1 MIIGNGLLA
10 QACAP
15 HFRTR
20 NDVLVFASGVS
31 NSRETRAEEYAREQA
46 MLEEAL
52 RLGLFTVYFSSCSV
66 HDAELAHTPYVR
78 HKRAMEALIT
88 ARNRQMAIIR
98 LPQVVGSTPNPY
110 TLTNYL
116 NEQITEA
123 KPFQLWLRAWRNL
136 IDVEDVAAIVAQLI
150 DHHWA
155 DGVITNVACPFSVPV
170 PELVHTFEQVL
181 GRRAQY
187 TEVDAG
193 DHYQLDVELSMAAAR
208 AIGLEFGPD
217 YIINLIRKYYGH

>member
-15 HFRTR
+15 HFRLR
-20 NDVLVFASGVS
+20 DDVLVFASGVS

-52 RLGLFTVYFSSCSV
+52 KLNLFTVYFSSCSV
-66 HDAELAHTPYVR
+66 HDAELAHTPYVQ

-116 NEQITEA
+116 NEQITEG

-208 AIGLEFGPD
+208 ASVWNSVPTTSLT
-217 YIINLIRKYYGH
+217 

>member
-15 HFRTR
+15 HFHQRD
-20 NDVLVFASGVS
+20 DVLVFASGVS

-46 MLEEAL
+46 MLEQAL
-52 RLGLFTVYFSSCSV
+52 TLNLFTVYFSSCSV
-66 HDAELAHTPYVR
+66 HDAELAHTPYVQ
-78 HKRAMEALIT
+78 HKRAMEALLT
-88 ARNRQMAIIR
+88 TRSRQMAIIR

-116 NEQITEA
+116 NEQIRSGQS
-123 KPFQLWLRAWRNL
+123 FQLWLRAWRNL
-136 IDVEDVAAIVAQLI
+136 IDVDDVATIVAQLI

-170 PELVHTFEQVL
+170 PELVATFEQVL
-181 GRRAQY
+181 GKPAHY

-208 AIGLEFGPD
+208 AIGLEFGSD

>member
-15 HFRTR
+15 HFRLR
-20 NDVLVFASGVS
+20 DDVLVFASGVS

-52 RLGLFTVYFSSCSV
+52 KLDLFTVYFSSCSV
-66 HDAELAHTPYVR
+66 HDAELAHTPYVQ

-88 ARNRQMAIIR
+88 ARSRQMAIIR

-116 NEQITEA
+116 NEQITEG

-181 GRRAQY
+181 GQRANY

-208 AIGLEFGPD
+208 AIGLEFGSD

>member
-15 HFRTR
+15 HFRLR
-20 NDVLVFASGVS
+20 DDVLVFASGVS

-52 RLGLFTVYFSSCSV
+52 KLNLFTVYFSSCSV
-66 HDAELAHTPYVR
+66 HDAELAHTPYVQ

-116 NEQITEA
+116 NEQITEG

-208 AIGLEFGPD
+208 AIGLEFGSD

>member
-15 HFRTR
+15 HFRLR
-20 NDVLVFASGVS
+20 DDVLVFASGVS

-52 RLGLFTVYFSSCSV
+52 KLNLFTVYFSSCSV
-66 HDAELAHTPYVR
+66 HDAELAHTPYVQ
-78 HKRAMEALIT
+78 HKQAMEALIT

-116 NEQITEA
+116 NEQITEG

-208 AIGLEFGPD
+208 AIGLEFGSD